1 MEYQKDRK
9 ISDAEVHVLYEK
21 EVPLLMGQSLS
32 EAVKRMGPFNA
43 YMDNDRGR
51 FWYEWR
57 AETKAIVLEALNE
70 RIVGFSFE

>member
-32 EAVKRMGPFNA
+32 EAVKRMGSFNA

-57 AETKAIVLEALNE
+57 AETKAIVLEVLNE

>member
-9 ISDAEVHVLYEK
+9 ISDAEAHLLYER
-21 EVPLLMGQSLS
+21 EVRPLLGQPLS
-32 EAVKRMGPFNA
+32 EAVKRMGAFNA
-43 YMDNDRGR
+43 YLDNDRGR

-57 AETKAIVLEALNE
+57 AETKAIVLEVVNE